1 MKKVNFAAVGRD
13 LYLDLPLSQT
23 IMDYRQDGL
32 IADLI
37 APVVNVNKQSGAI
50 IEFSQGDRWRIV
62 DDKRAPGTEAKRFS
76 IDVSS
81 QLYNCNNYALQ
92 AGVTIEDRANAD
104 PVFASRIIEG
114 RAMSLTDKLQLNWE
128 NRVSLQV
135 TSTSNVGSSAAV
147 SSVWSTPE
155 GDGNPLLDINTAIDN
170 IRYATGYR
178 PNTLVFG
185 AKPWDGFRRHKNV
198 RNLIFGVNNGG
209 GYANTAQAK
218 EVFEME
224 TVLVAGA
231 FKNSAEENI
240 ANSIGN
246 IWGTSVLLAY
256 IPRTPAIDRPSFMYS
271 YRLAAPGI
279 PNMQVERH
287 PYNSK
292 TKTDDIEVGYY
303 QDEKITGARFGFLL
317 TGTVA

>member
-23 IMDYRQDGL
+23 IMDYRQDGM

-50 IEFSQGDRWRIV
+50 TEFSQGDRWRVV

-81 QLYNCNNYALQ
+81 QLYYCNNYALQ
-92 AGVTIEDRANAD
+92 MGVTIEDRANAD
-104 PVFASRIIEG
+104 PVFAAKLIEG
-114 RAMSLTDKLQLNWE
+114 RAQMIVDKLNLNWE

-147 SSVWSTPE
+147 SSIWSTPE
-155 GDGNPLLDINTAIDN
+155 GDGNPLVDLNTAIDN
-170 IRYATGYR
+170 VRYATGYR
-178 PNTLVFG
+178 PNRMIFG
-185 AKPWDGFRRHKNV
+185 AKAWDSFRRHKNV
-198 RNLIFGVNNGG
+198 RNLIFGTNNGG
-209 GYANTAQAK
+209 GYANTAQAR
-218 EVFEME
+218 EIFEME
-224 TVLVAGA
+224 RVEVAGM

-240 ANSIGN
+240 AASIAN
-246 IWGTSVLLAY
+246 IWGPSVLVYYA
-256 IPRTPAIDRPSFMYS
+256 PPTPSIDRPSFMYT

-292 TKTDDIEVGYY
+292 TKTDDVEVGVY
-303 QDEKITGARFGFLL
+303 QDEKVVGSRFAFL
-317 TGTVA
+317 VQSCAA